1 MNQSG
6 LYRPEYEH
14 DACGVAFVA
23 DLHGEQSRSVV
34 QMGITALENLDHRGA
49 VGAEEN
55 SGDGAGI
62 LVQVPDE
69 FMRASVPFDLPERGS
84 YAVGIAFLPA
94 MFAMVGALSTAYY
107 LAFDRRAFL
116 LKKAMA
122 GPLAAGTALLGFQCA
137 AVFLSLMWTLD
148 ATATNVVYSVRS
160 LTTVAFAWAAGRFFG
175 LGEAGAPGRVIAFR
189 GAGAALLFLA
199 ILLIVWR

>member
-94 MFAMVGALSTAYY
+94 IGERSGAVAQIEQIAADEG
-107 LAFDRRAFL
+107 LAVLGWRTVPVDSS
-116 LKKAMA
+116 MI
-122 GPLAAGTALLGFQCA
+122 GPTAL
-137 AVFLSLMWTLD
+137 
-148 ATATNVVYSVRS
+148 N
-160 LTTVAFAWAAGRFFG
+160 
-175 LGEAGAPGRVIAFR
+175 
-189 GAGAALLFLA
+189 
-199 ILLIVWR
+199 

>member
-84 YAVGIAFLPA
+84 YAVGIAFLPEEEFAPHIEDGRLVRVLQDWCPPFSGYHLYYPNRRQLTRA
-94 MFAMVGALSTAYY
+94 MSVLIEALRHPA
-107 LAFDRRAFL
+107 
-116 LKKAMA
+116 KEK
-122 GPLAAGTALLGFQCA
+122 
-137 AVFLSLMWTLD
+137 
-148 ATATNVVYSVRS
+148 
-160 LTTVAFAWAAGRFFG
+160 
-175 LGEAGAPGRVIAFR
+175 
-189 GAGAALLFLA
+189 
-199 ILLIVWR
+199 